1 MPGTSDLENWRFA
14 DLVDNEQ
21 AAVEGLGINEAMW
34 DCHINHYKGYWWK
47 ELEQRQQ
54 YFVLIGWDMS
64 MWDDGVLTP
73 ETHGMKWDELTVDQ
87 RAAAKQV
94 CFSKALW
101 NALSL
106 TEWTSQPTLTPSSS
120 PTPPPSHL
128 PSNEPTSSPI
138 TDEPTTQ
145 KPSREPTHQPTSEPS
160 LTPGQTASPVQSVN
174 PVATQLPKTRYV
186 RQNRSIRPVY

>member
-21 AAVEGLGINEAMW
+21 AAAGGLGINEAMW
-34 DCHINHYKGYWWK
+34 DCHINHYKGYWWQ
-47 ELEQRQQ
+47 ELEQLQQ
-54 YFVLIGWDMS
+54 YFVLLGWDMS
-64 MWDDGVLTP
+64 MWDDGVSTP
-73 ETHGMKWDELTVDQ
+73 ETHGMKWYELTANQ

-101 NALSL
+101 NASSL
-106 TEWTSQPTLTPSSS
+106 TEWTSLPTLTPSSS
-120 PTPPPSHL
+120 PTPPPPHL
-128 PSNEPTSSPI
+128 PSNQPTLSPI

-145 KPSREPTHQPTSEPS
+145 KPSREPTHQPTSEPT

-186 RQNRSIRPVY
+186 RQNRSIRSVY